1 LEIVADQ
8 TEEMKGEAIFR
19 FLKAI
24 NKLTLRRRLQ
34 RRGLIA
40 AGMIANTIRYS
51 KPPYAPES

>member
-24 NKLTLRRRLQ
+24 KKLPYGLDFH
-34 RRGLIA
+34 RG
-40 AGMIANTIRYS
+40 G
-51 KPPYAPES
+51 